1 MLAFAPRTVRPS
13 LSAVF
18 TYLEQKVDFGGGL
31 PRAREGHGE
40 LAAAVSLRHHA
51 GRGHVELRRVHGG
64 ARGVNQVN
72 AVIDGVVAVLVRF
85 DVVIGGGGVG
95 DVVLLVQVARRMG
108 PPAEYYFAHLER
120 YNLRKYVDS
129 LVLSTAAPGFI

>member
-13 LSAVF
+13 LSAAF

-64 ARGVNQVN
+64 ARGVNQVD
-72 AVIDGVVAVLVRF
+72 AVIDGVVAVLVHF
-85 DVVIGGGGVG
+85 GHVVFVGGGGVG
-95 DVVLLVQVARRMG
+95 DVVLLDRVV
-108 PPAEYYFAHLER
+108 
-120 YNLRKYVDS
+120 
-129 LVLSTAAPGFI
+129 